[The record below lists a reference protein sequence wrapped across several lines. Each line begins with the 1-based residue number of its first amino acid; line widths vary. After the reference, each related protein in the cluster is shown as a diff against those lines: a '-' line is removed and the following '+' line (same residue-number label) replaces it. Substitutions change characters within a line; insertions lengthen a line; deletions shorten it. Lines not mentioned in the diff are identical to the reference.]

1 MDLAEDSEVLCHV
14 PAVLILA
21 TLDSCLTRHVLPPVH
36 ALIRLDLLTY
46 RLLEVFVADLSV
58 SIRIKVVEKLL
69 ELLF

>member
-21 TLDSCLTRHVLPPVH
+21 TLDPCLARQVLPPVH
-36 ALIRLDLLTY
+36 ALIRLDLLAG